1 MDFFIKFSGNSC
13 TWTRQRLDH
22 LGKPL
27 GYGPIYDWSCE
38 SLSKNNASTQVEK
51 CYKRCHQYK
60 SCQECLGSSGGAE
73 AGKYIQIDFQKCFR
87 VPVSKKLHSCLT

>member
-1 MDFFIKFSGNSC
+1 M
-13 TWTRQRLDH
+13 
-22 LGKPL
+22 
-27 GYGPIYDWSCE
+27 
-38 SLSKNNASTQVEK
+38 EK

-87 VPVSKKLHSCLT
+87 VWIEKKSRPESWPEPGKKSILAGQCTVCFKDKNQHFKKKFGWRVPKGEEKISKKRWF

>member
-1 MDFFIKFSGNSC
+1 M
-13 TWTRQRLDH
+13 
-22 LGKPL
+22 
-27 GYGPIYDWSCE
+27 
-38 SLSKNNASTQVEK
+38 EK

-87 VPVSKKLHSCLT
+87 AQSRKSNRKAWFRYPASLVRRFWEM